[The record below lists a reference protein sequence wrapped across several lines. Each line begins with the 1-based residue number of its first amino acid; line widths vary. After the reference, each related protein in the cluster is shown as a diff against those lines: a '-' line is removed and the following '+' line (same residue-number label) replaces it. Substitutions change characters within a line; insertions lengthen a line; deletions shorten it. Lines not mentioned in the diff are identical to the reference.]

1 MKISSTNIIIEEM
14 RFFAY
19 HGVLPQENIVGA
31 NYKVSLNIKTDFTKA
46 AITDELEGTISYA
59 DIYDVVK
66 KEMQQNSKLL
76 ENLIYRISN
85 KLFEAFCTIEMIEIT
100 IFKENP
106 PMGADCKNVGVK
118 AVFER

>member
-1 MKISSTNIIIEEM
+1 M